1 MKKSF
6 LFRCLLAAACF
17 LPMTACTEKQE
28 VEVEPDTTPV
38 TPPPPQHNSLY
49 QTTWAGTAD
58 YLISLPIIGDITIT
72 MNDTLEF
79 TGDSTATS
87 ILGIDAGG
95 MISKDSTVMC
105 TYVWDDPEG
114 VLTAVDNPEVNI
126 GFTKVN
132 SNTINV
138 TITKADIVNVWP
150 AISTFEQYVPETIS
164 IDLIKQE

>member
-1 MKKSF
+1 
-6 LFRCLLAAACF
+6 
-17 LPMTACTEKQE
+17 
-28 VEVEPDTTPV
+28 
-38 TPPPPQHNSLY
+38 
-49 QTTWAGTAD
+49 
-58 YLISLPIIGDITIT
+58 
-72 MNDTLEF
+72 
-79 TGDSTATS
+79 
-87 ILGIDAGG
+87 
-95 MISKDSTVMC
+95 MC